1 MAKTSATKLDARAR
15 TPAGSRA
22 TRRLRRE
29 GRVPGVLYGGGEDPV
44 AFDVD
49 ARELRIA
56 LAARGAVL
64 DVAIDGNTASAV
76 LKSADHHPVRGET
89 THIDLLR
96 VRLDVAIQATVPVEL
111 VGVDEAPGVVEG
123 GVVEHVT
130 REVTIEALPTEIPES
145 IAADVSGMVIGD
157 TLQLS
162 ALVAPEGVEFVLG
175 EGVEAE
181 EVTIA
186 TLNPPRVEEE
196 PEPEVEE
203 EAELVGEDGEPIEA
217 PEGEEAEAP
226 EGEAEAGDG
235 DSDSDSE

>member
-29 GRVPGVLYGGGEDPV
+29 GRIPGVLYGGGEDPV

-64 DVAIDGNTASAV
+64 DVAIDGDTASAV

-96 VRLDVAIQATVPVEL
+96 VRLDVAIQATVLVEL
-111 VGVDEAPGVVEG
+111 VGVDDAPGVVEG

-145 IAADVSGMVIGD
+145 LTADVSALAIGD
-157 TLQLS
+157 ALYLS
-162 ALVAPEGVEFVLG
+162 AVKAPSGVTIVGDL
-175 EGVEAE
+175 E
-181 EVTIA
+181 ETVIA
-186 TLNPPRVEEE
+186 TLTPPKLGE
-196 PEPEVEE
+196 PSEDEIEQE
-203 EAELVGEDGEPIEA
+203 TELVGEGAAD
-217 PEGEEAEAP
+217 AEASVEGDAA
-226 EGEAEAGDG
+226 EGEAAAEGDASSD
-235 DSDSDSE
+235 DSAE

>member
-15 TPAGSRA
+15 TSAGSRA

-29 GRVPGVLYGGGEDPV
+29 GRIPGVLYGGGEDPV

-111 VGVDEAPGVVEG
+111 VGVDEAPGVIEG

-145 IAADVSGMVIGD
+145 LTADVSALTIGD
-157 TLQLS
+157 
-162 ALVAPEGVEFVLG
+162 ALYLRAVKAPDGVTIVDDL
-175 EGVEAE
+175 E
-181 EVTIA
+181 ETVIA
-186 TLNPPRVEEE
+186 TLTPPKLGE
-196 PEPEVEE
+196 PSEDEIEQE
-203 EAELVGEDGEPIEA
+203 TELVGEGAAD
-217 PEGEEAEAP
+217 AEASAEGDAA
-226 EGEAEAGDG
+226 EGEAPAEGDASSD
-235 DSDSDSE
+235 DSAE

>member
-123 GVVEHVT
+123 GVVKHVT

-145 IAADVSGMVIGD
+145 LTADVSALAIGD
-157 TLQLS
+157 ALYLS
-162 ALVAPEGVEFVLG
+162 AVKAPEGVTVVDDL
-175 EGVEAE
+175 E
-181 EVTIA
+181 ETVIA
-186 TLNPPRVEEE
+186 TLTPPKLGE
-196 PEPEVEE
+196 PSEDEIEQE
-203 EAELVGEDGEPIEA
+203 TELVGEGAAD
-217 PEGEEAEAP
+217 AEASAEGDAA
-226 EGEAEAGDG
+226 EGEAAAEGDASSD
-235 DSDSDSE
+235 DSAE

>member
-29 GRVPGVLYGGGEDPV
+29 GRIPGVLYGGGEDPV

-64 DVAIDGNTASAV
+64 DVAIDGDTASAV

-145 IAADVSGMVIGD
+145 LTADVSALAIGD
-157 TLQLS
+157 ALYLS
-162 ALVAPEGVEFVLG
+162 AVKAPSGVTIVGDL
-175 EGVEAE
+175 E
-181 EVTIA
+181 ETVIA
-186 TLNPPRVEEE
+186 TLTPPKLGE
-196 PEPEVEE
+196 PSEDEIEQE
-203 EAELVGEDGEPIEA
+203 TELVGEGAAD
-217 PEGEEAEAP
+217 AEASAEGDAA
-226 EGEAEAGDG
+226 EGEAPAEGDASSD
-235 DSDSDSE
+235 DSAE

>member
-145 IAADVSGMVIGD
+145 LTADVSALAIGEAVH
-157 TLQLS
+157 LS
-162 ALVAPEGVEFVLG
+162 AVQAPAGVTIVGDL
-175 EGVEAE
+175 E
-181 EVTIA
+181 ETIIA
-186 TLNPPRVEEE
+186 TLTPPKLGDTAEDEIE
-196 PEPEVEE
+196 QET
-203 EAELVGEDGEPIEA
+203 ELVGEGAAD
-217 PEGEEAEAP
+217 AEASGEGDAA
-226 EGEAEAGDG
+226 EGEAAAEGDASSD
-235 DSDSDSE
+235 DSAE

>member
-29 GRVPGVLYGGGEDPV
+29 GRIPGVLYGGGEDPV

-64 DVAIDGNTASAV
+64 DVAIDGDTASAV

-111 VGVDEAPGVVEG
+111 VGVDEAPGVIEG

-145 IAADVSGMVIGD
+145 LTADVSALTIGD
-157 TLQLS
+157 
-162 ALVAPEGVEFVLG
+162 ALYLNA
-175 EGVEAE
+175 VEAPSGVTIVGDLE
-181 EVTIA
+181 ETVIA
-186 TLNPPRVEEE
+186 TLTPPKLGDA
-196 PEPEVEE
+196 PEDEIEQE
-203 EAELVGEDGEPIEA
+203 TELVGAGAAD
-217 PEGEEAEAP
+217 AEASA
-226 EGEAEAGDG
+226 EGDAAEGQAQAEGDASSD
-235 DSDSDSE
+235 DSAE